1 MLPLGISA
9 YKLCAEIFMP
19 QTRVSQILKGKRRV
33 TADTALRISKYF
45 GTSSKF
51 WLSLQDDFDLEKE
64 TRSKQ
69 IIFDKIKPFGATLDL
84 NLVKL
89 ILIQLKINKSILAL
103 ICTIR

>member
-1 MLPLGISA
+1 
-9 YKLCAEIFMP
+9 MP
-19 QTRVSQILKGKRRV
+19 QTRISQILRGKRRV

-45 GTSSKF
+45 GTSLKF
-51 WLSLQDDFDLEKE
+51 WLSLQDDFDLEEE

-103 ICTIR
+103 KCTIR